1 MKNIFQ
7 QTLMLV
13 SLITCSTSANA
24 SIISTWADN
33 PISIYHDY
41 SSDPPGYIGG
51 STSYA
56 LDLNA
61 DGIDDINFISEV
73 AGAGFFMSEGTRI
86 LGYNYG
92 LSGDLFASS
101 NLGENDVIGNDGQ
114 VWDIGGYHSIV
125 SMMVSNQSIPS
136 DPSYPNQY
144 YIGLEIT
151 MDNQPHYGWLSIQAP
166 NNPNNRAL
174 VSGWAY
180 ENTPNTSIIAGA
192 IPEPSSV
199 ALFAI
204 GAIGAWT
211 LRRRK
216 NR

>member
-1 MKNIFQ
+1 ML
-7 QTLMLV
+7 TLFL
-13 SLITCSTSANA
+13 LIACSESADA
-24 SIISTWADN
+24 SIISTWAN
-33 PISIYHDY
+33 NQISIYHDY
-41 SSDPPGYIGG
+41 SSDPPGYVGG
-51 STSYA
+51 STDYV
-56 LDLNA
+56 LDLNG
-61 DGIDDINFISEV
+61 DGTDDISFV
-73 AGAGFFMSEGTRI
+73 ASWTDAGFYMREGTRI

-101 NLGENDVIGNDGQ
+101 NLGESHEIGIDGQ
-114 VWDIGGYHSIV
+114 VWDTGGYHSIV
-125 SMMVSNQSIPS
+125 NMIVSHGSIPS

-166 NNPNNRAL
+166 DNPDNRAL

-180 ENTPNTSIIAGA
+180 ESTPNTAILAGA

-199 ALFAI
+199 GLFAI
-204 GAIGAWT
+204 GAIGVWT
-211 LRRRK
+211 LRKRK